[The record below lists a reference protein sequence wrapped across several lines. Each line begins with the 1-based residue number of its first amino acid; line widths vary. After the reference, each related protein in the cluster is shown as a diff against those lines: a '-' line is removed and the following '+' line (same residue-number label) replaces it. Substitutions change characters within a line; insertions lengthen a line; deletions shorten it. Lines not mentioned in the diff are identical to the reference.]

1 MNNAK
6 PEFFKIEIFSI
17 IIWKK
22 WKYFH
27 FHGDAIK
34 SSYTEFFRYVRMLMK
49 MQKYIAKL
57 KKTQKKTHWKIN
69 SFSINHNWWS
79 IKMCNK
85 IFILNIVIIFHL
97 WFIERNISITHSTV
111 NSPFLNLNSK
121 FIREKLNNYHQI
133 KWNFSIFEQNLKEVW
148 KNQIN
153 NVIRSI
159 SNIPLL

>member
-1 MNNAK
+1 MEEMKIFPFSWRCYQEQLYRILSVCKNAD
-6 PEFFKIEIFSI
+6 ENAEIHCKT
-17 IIWKK
+17 WKN
-22 WKYFH
+22 
-27 FHGDAIK
+27 
-34 SSYTEFFRYVRMLMK
+34 T
-49 MQKYIAKL
+49 
-57 KKTQKKTHWKIN
+57 KKNHWKIN